1 MRRTKIAVTMLATV
15 GLALGVGLGARAMPM
30 SAVQDW
36 CTGAG
41 GDWDGWVGFEDE
53 NDDGDFEPIEFGT
66 CTWYTGSGG
75 YGGYG
80 DRYTQVYR
88 DGERIRSCT
97 HQGSQSTCGYDKPA
111 PSPTPAPTP
120 VPNSNPQVGST
131 SGTYQ
136 QPTATPTARPTTT
149 STSGTYAH

>member
-1 MRRTKIAVTMLATV
+1 MRWTKIAVTVLAAL
-15 GLALGVGLGARAMPM
+15 GLALGIGLGARAMPM

-41 GDWDGWVGFEDE
+41 GDWDGWVDFVDE
-53 NDDGDFEPIEFGT
+53 NDDGDFEPVEFGT
-66 CTWYTGSGG
+66 CTWYTGSDG

-80 DRYTQVYR
+80 DRYTQVYQ

-97 HQGSQSTCGYDKPA
+97 HQGRQTTCDYSKPA
-111 PSPTPAPTP
+111 PSPTPTPTP
-120 VPNSNPQVGST
+120 TTDTQVGTT

-136 QPTATPTARPTTT
+136 QPTPTPTTQTT
-149 STSGTYAH
+149 SGSTAGTYSR